1 MESVLF
7 VQDLSDQ
14 PTEGNVTQKKQ
25 IWKVFKSLLSLV
37 LDVDLKLNDAI
48 E

>member
-1 MESVLF
+1 MELVPF
-7 VQDLSDQ
+7 VQDLSGQ
-14 PTEGNVTQKKQ
+14 PTERNLTQKKQ